1 LHEIVGVRNI
11 SKVYDMGK
19 VALHALKDVSLK
31 IENSEN
37 ISIIGPS
44 GSGKSTLLHLIGCLD
59 RPTSGKI
66 FIDGVDTSKLD
77 DSKLAEIRRKKVGF
91 VFQFFYLIPTLTAL
105 ENIGLPMMFAG
116 VGDRD
121 RADRAKELLGLVNL
135 TERMGHKPAEL
146 SGGERQRVAIARSL
160 ANEPK
165 IILADEPTGNLD
177 SVSGREIMELL
188 TKLNRD
194 KGVTLAIITHD
205 ANIAAGT
212 DRTLYLKDGQI
223 VKEVRR

>member
-1 LHEIVGVRNI
+1 MHEIVGVRNI